1 MERELD
7 LAVAAATPVLVS
19 GDADL
24 LELQHTVKPLLIL
37 SPGDCDRLALSASTG
52 WSHLRQSD

>member
-1 MERELD
+1 LNQPWVFLD

-37 SPGDCDRLALSASTG
+37 SPGDFRAWLGRVTG
-52 WSHLRQSD
+52 DAI